1 MAEKVV
7 GAFSLVACITSVLQC
22 QTILESFVVFSM
34 LLLPM
39 CISLVFLTPILPE
52 KFTRLLKWC
61 AYDQMQYIFKIYY
74 YYYLKTGS
82 CYETQPGWP
91 ATGSQSPASASPVLA
106 VGRLDNFLIAIS
118 LASDITEHCC
128 ENTV

>member
-7 GAFSLVACITSVLQC
+7 GAFSLVACITFILQC
-22 QTILESFVVFSM
+22 QTILESFIVFSV
-34 LLLPM
+34 LLFPM

-61 AYDQMQYIFKIYY
+61 AYDQMQYIFKFF

-82 CYETQPGWP
+82 YYETQPGWP
-91 ATGSQSPASASPVLA
+91 ATGSQSPASDSPVLA
-106 VGRLDNFLIAIS
+106 VGAIA
-118 LASDITEHCC
+118 LG
-128 ENTV
+128 